1 MSFSELGLRAEL
13 VRAVEAQNYTQ
24 PTPVQRKAIP
34 GILSGRDLLAGA
46 QTGTGKTAAFTLPLL
61 HRLAEAPPLHSKGKA
76 QVPSVRALV
85 LTPTRELAAQ
95 VGESVTTYGQFLPLT
110 AATVFGGVGIGPQ
123 IKALRR
129 GVDILIATPGRLLD
143 LVEQRALDLG
153 QLEVLVL
160 DEADRMLDM
169 GFIRD
174 IKRILKLLPRNR
186 QNLLFSATYSAE
198 IRALAGD
205 LLNDPLEVE
214 VARRNTAAESVAQSV
229 FEVEKS
235 AKRDLL
241 IHLIKQGN
249 WFQVLVFTRTKH
261 GADRLARQL
270 DKAGIEAMAIHGNK
284 SQGART
290 RALGAF
296 KSGSLRVLVAT
307 DIAARGI
314 DIDRLPH
321 VVNYELPNVAE
332 DYVHRIGRTGRA
344 GESGEAISL
353 VDAEERKLLKG
364 IERLIKRPLDVRPL
378 PTFERTPAPAHSEA
392 PTQSRPQGRSQGR
405 SEGRSQ
411 GQSQSGARKE
421 ANKKPAQ
428 GRSNRAPSGPGM
440 GAGAGTSAGAGAQP
454 ARSEKGRHGSKAAS
468 DVRRPHGNQR
478 PKQKTAKT
486 SQSRRRPA
494 RAEA

>member
-1 MSFSELGLRAEL
+1 MSFSDLGLRAEL

-61 HRLAEAPPLHSKGKA
+61 HRLAEAPPLHSKGKG
-76 QVPSVRALV
+76 QIPSVRALV

-95 VGESVTTYGQFLPLT
+95 VGESVTTYGQFLPLK

-129 GVDILIATPGRLLD
+129 GVDILIATPGRLMD

-174 IKRILKLLPRNR
+174 IRRILKLLPRAR

-198 IRALAGD
+198 IRALAAD
-205 LLNDPLEVE
+205 LLNEPLEVE
-214 VARRNTAAESVAQSV
+214 VARRNTAAETVAQSV
-229 FEVEKS
+229 YEVEKS

-241 IHLIKQGN
+241 VHLIKSGN

-378 PTFERTPAPAHSEA
+378 PAFERTPTPVHS
-392 PTQSRPQGRSQGR
+392 PSDP
-405 SEGRSQ
+405 
-411 GQSQSGARKE
+411 QSQSKSASQ
-421 ANKKPAQ
+421 KPAQ
-428 GRSNRAPSGPGM
+428 GRPKR
-440 GAGAGTSAGAGAQP
+440 SASGAGAQP
-454 ARSEKGRHGSKAAS
+454 ARA
-468 DVRRPHGNQR
+468 DNRRRGPKVSGDGERPQGNHR
-478 PKQKTAKT
+478 PKRNVPKT